1 MARALRAW
9 AIKGRKRLGPKLAVR
24 TSHSANKRYKA
35 LCNKIFFNVFD
46 TNFAI
51 LFVQHVSIDPRYMR
65 REIKYL
71 ITNINVYLF
80 IRFEMNVFSL

>member
-1 MARALRAW
+1 M
-9 AIKGRKRLGPKLAVR
+9 
-24 TSHSANKRYKA
+24 
-35 LCNKIFFNVFD
+35 FFNVFD
-46 TNFAI
+46 TNLAI
-51 LFVQHVSIDPRYMR
+51 LFVQHVSIDPRYMQ

>member
-1 MARALRAW
+1 M
-9 AIKGRKRLGPKLAVR
+9 
-24 TSHSANKRYKA
+24 
-35 LCNKIFFNVFD
+35 
-46 TNFAI
+46 AI

-80 IRFEMNVFSL
+80 IGFEVNVFSLYKKIMIIHKQNEMAKHRK